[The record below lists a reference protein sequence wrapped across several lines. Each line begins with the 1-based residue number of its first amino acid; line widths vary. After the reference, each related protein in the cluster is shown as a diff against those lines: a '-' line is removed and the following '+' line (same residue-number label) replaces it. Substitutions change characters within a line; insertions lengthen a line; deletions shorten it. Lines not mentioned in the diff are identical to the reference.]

1 MQNNSVNKGIF
12 HFLDHMLVMKII
24 LDMLLHHESLFNHP
38 VMSNN
43 LEGLL
48 PDLSFI
54 IKQI

>member
-1 MQNNSVNKGIF
+1 MQNNSVNKDIF
-12 HFLDHMLVMKII
+12 HFLDHMLVMKIV